1 MLAFAGESERRILR
15 SIVVLAVAPLT
26 GRVAPAVIAAV
37 GIGAQ
42 RRAFAVFGLFD
53 YFFAL
58 LYLRGKRRL
67 GGRLSRLRGLL
78 GGANL
83 GRVLRGG
90 QVCQLQ
96 IRGTNRH
103 DRLFPLEASV
113 LLYFRPLRGWAQ
125 VCASISV

>member
-1 MLAFAGESERRILR
+1 VLAFAGESERRILG
-15 SIVVLAVAPLT
+15 IGVLRALAPLLRRIT
-26 GRVAPAVIAAV
+26 TAVVAAV
-37 GIGAQ
+37 RVGTKC
-42 RRAFAVFGLFD
+42 RAFDVVGLFD
-53 YFFAL
+53 RFFAL
-58 LYLRGKRRL
+58 LHLRGERRL
-67 GGRLSRLRGLL
+67 GSRLGRLWGLL